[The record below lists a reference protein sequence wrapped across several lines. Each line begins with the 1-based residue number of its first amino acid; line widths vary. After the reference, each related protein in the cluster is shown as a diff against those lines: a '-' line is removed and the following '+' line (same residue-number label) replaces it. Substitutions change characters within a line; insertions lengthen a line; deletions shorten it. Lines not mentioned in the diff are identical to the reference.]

1 MQKITKLFFAVFVCS
16 LIILSFS
23 QFPTSSSELMTF
35 EEQALAYINKVLPL
49 DMTQYNVTYCR
60 VGWLPPGYQD
70 TRVWNT
76 TSVYL
81 QAPNSSVSVGFIF
94 VNGIMRQCGICY
106 LSGTPLMEPGYS
118 GTGAVIEILTRH
130 SEMVGMDSQQL
141 INALSNGKS
150 EGVSLKIDERPMYN
164 MEIVDDRLEEKE
176 YLGLTTSYIWTI
188 TVDAVGYNRL
198 VMSFKNGYLSNIEDD
213 RPCYPIGGTNID
225 ISKEQAIEIA
235 KEYVSNYT
243 SNFNLTI
250 TQHAASIGS
259 FLRNSEKLYPC
270 WMVDLR
276 FNLNVNDVSVYLW
289 ADTGEVFWCYQGGS
303 PLNQSELK
311 LLSAPKFSQSFD
323 VPTPAPTQQ
332 ANAGSSQPQ
341 ATDKPVEPQ
350 TSTPTPDYRTGNEAS
365 AQTDTP
371 MQSTD
376 SQSRSILAYSV
387 AVLIGIAVFGSIAV
401 IRRL

>member
-1 MQKITKLFFAVFVCS
+1 MA
-16 LIILSFS
+16 
-23 QFPTSSSELMTF
+23 TF
-35 EEQALAYINKVLPL
+35 EEQALAYIDKVLPL

-60 VGWLPPGYQD
+60 VGWLPPRYQD

-81 QAPNSSVSVGFIF
+81 QGTNSSVSVGFIF
-94 VNGIMRQCGICY
+94 VNGIMRQCGISY
-106 LSGTPLMEPGYS
+106 SETPLMEPGYS

-130 SEMVGMDSQQL
+130 SEMVGMDSSQL

-150 EGVSLKIDERPMYN
+150 DGVSLKIDERPMYN
-164 MEIVDDRLEEKE
+164 MEIVDGRPVEKE

-188 TVDAVGYNRL
+188 TVDGVGYNRV
-198 VMSFKNGYLSNIEDD
+198 VMSFKNGYLGNIEDD
-213 RPCYPIGGTNID
+213 RSCSPIGGTNID
-225 ISKEQAIEIA
+225 ISKEQAIELA

-243 SNFNLTI
+243 NNFNLTI

-270 WMVDLR
+270 WMVNLR
-276 FNLNVNDVSVYLW
+276 FNLNVDDVSVYLW

-311 LLSAPKFSQSFD
+311 LLSSPKFSQSFD
-323 VPTPAPTQQ
+323 VPTPAPIQQ

-350 TSTPTPDYRTGNEAS
+350 PPTPTPDYRTGNEAS

-371 MQSTD
+371 AQSIEAQNNSTV
-376 SQSRSILAYSV
+376 AYSV
-387 AVLIGIAVFGSIAV
+387 AALLGIVFGSIIV
-401 IRRL
+401 TFRLQSKKTGEKQFCHASRQ